1 MRVKS
6 LTFYKCAGYKLY
18 AIKLFNLANLY
29 LASQLLSYQEQV
41 DGVRLMHNQCRNV
54 KLSATLSYQ
63 EQKRNGMR
71 LQLLATPGI

>member
-1 MRVKS
+1 MLAINYVLLNCS
-6 LTFYKCAGYKLY
+6 ILLT
-18 AIKLFNLANLY
+18 Y

-63 EQKRNGMR
+63 EQKKNGMR